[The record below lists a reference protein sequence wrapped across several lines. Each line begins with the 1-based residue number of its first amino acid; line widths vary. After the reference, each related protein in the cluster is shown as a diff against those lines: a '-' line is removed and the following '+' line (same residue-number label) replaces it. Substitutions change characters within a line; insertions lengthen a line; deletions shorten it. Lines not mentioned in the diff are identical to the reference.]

1 LEVPSVFA
9 STPVENDVRLF
20 YNQYS
25 LLRLVLNYD
34 KQSCLLFSAMRLI
47 PLAVLRCGE
56 VAEIHEVVG
65 SAEHVRRLE
74 ELGLRSGSLLEMV
87 RSGSPCIIRVGG
99 SKLCIRNDESLRV
112 LVAPRKTA

>member
-1 LEVPSVFA
+1 MNRPL
-9 STPVENDVRLF
+9 
-20 YNQYS
+20 
-25 LLRLVLNYD
+25 
-34 KQSCLLFSAMRLI
+34 

-56 VAEIHEVVG
+56 VAEIYQVVG

-87 RSGSPCIIRVGG
+87 RSGSPCIIRIGT
-99 SKLCIRNDESLRV
+99 SKLCIRDDESLSV